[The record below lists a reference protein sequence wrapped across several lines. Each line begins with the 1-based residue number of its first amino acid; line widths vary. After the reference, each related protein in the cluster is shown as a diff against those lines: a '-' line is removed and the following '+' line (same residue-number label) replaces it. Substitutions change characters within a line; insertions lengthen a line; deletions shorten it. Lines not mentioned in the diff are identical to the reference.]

1 MASAF
6 VYAVFIVIIN
16 RSGAIKNIS
25 SYIITFY
32 SLLAGV
38 VIFFIKTALSE
49 MPAIGVIDICGFGN
63 LLGLAIFP
71 TIVSTATLAVST
83 RKIGATKASVL
94 GVFEPITAIIVGT
107 SVFGEVLSANI
118 VAGISI
124 SIFAV
129 VFMIISVS
137 AKKDG

>member
-38 VIFFIKTALSE
+38 VIFFIKTAFSE

-71 TIVSTATLAVST
+71 TIVST

>member
-1 MASAF
+1 
-6 VYAVFIVIIN
+6 
-16 RSGAIKNIS
+16 
-25 SYIITFY
+25 
-32 SLLAGV
+32 
-38 VIFFIKTALSE
+38 
-49 MPAIGVIDICGFGN
+49 MPAIGGIDICGFGN

-107 SVFGEVLSANI
+107 FVFGEVLSANI

-137 AKKDG
+137 AKKGG